1 MKTRRSGFTVTV
13 MIIATALSKL
23 LGMARQIMLAKRLGD
38 GVFAVSFSTASKI
51 PLSVFDILLS
61 AAIVACFVPFYS
73 DKLTKNDDSA
83 RRFSSSFFTLTIIV
97 SSVIA
102 VLGSV
107 FSNTILSVCAPS
119 LSEEAFALGT
129 KLLSVMFPM
138 IIFTG
143 AAYVLVGILQ
153 SHGNF
158 ILPSLV
164 SSISNI
170 AVIIYLA
177 VARNI
182 ESEKAML
189 TLAAIYVLSWA
200 IQFFT
205 LAVPIIS
212 THLFPALT
220 IKLRGKGLA
229 PALKAA
235 PSVIAGAWLLPAC
248 SLLITFFASFVS
260 DRAVAAF
267 DYSVTLWLIASG
279 VLTYGVCNFI
289 LPSLSRTFSVG
300 DDKEFSH
307 QLVGAV
313 FAALAL
319 SLPVAIGLYFLSD
332 NIICMI
338 YMRGNFGAELA
349 LICGKILGS
358 LAFSVPFFCV
368 FEVLSRGFFARKR
381 PFPVVVASISGI
393 TVFAAAGAVSIFILN
408 AGEIAI
414 AVSYGMAHFTSAMV
428 LFIFAVIK
436 IKGFFCKQLG
446 ISIGVVALSGGV
458 CLAATALLHG
468 FFEKNAVNSSIFQNF
483 IVCAIV
489 FSGGCVVYLICIGIL
504 RKIAKTRSKE
514 V

>member
-1 MKTRRSGFTVTV
+1 MKTRRSEFTVAI
-13 MIIATALSKL
+13 MIMATALSKL
-23 LGMARQIMLAKRLGD
+23 LGMVRQILLAQRLGD
-38 GVFAVSFSTASKI
+38 GVFAVSFSAASKI

-73 DKLTKNDDSA
+73 DKLTNDGDGA
-83 RRFSSSFFTLTIIV
+83 RRFSSSFFTLTVIV

-102 VLGSV
+102 LLGSV
-107 FSNTILSVCAPS
+107 FSKAILSACAPS
-119 LSEEAFALGT
+119 LSDEAFALGA
-129 KLLSVMFPM
+129 KLLAVMFPM

-143 AAYVLVGILQ
+143 SAYVLVGILQ

-164 SSISNI
+164 SSVSNI
-170 AVIIYLA
+170 AVIVYLA
-177 VARNI
+177 AAHDV

-205 LAVPIIS
+205 LAVPLIS
-212 THLFPALT
+212 KHLFPVPTL
-220 IKLRGKGLA
+220 KLKGKGLA
-229 PALKAA
+229 PSLKAA

-289 LPSLSRTFSVG
+289 LPSLSRTFSAG
-300 DDKEFSH
+300 DDREFSS
-307 QLVGAV
+307 QLVKAV

-319 SLPVAIGLYFLSD
+319 SLPVAIGLFFLSD
-332 NIICMI
+332 NIICMV

-349 LICGKILGS
+349 LLCGRILRA
-358 LAFSVPFFCV
+358 LAFSVPFFCT
-368 FEVLSRGFFARKR
+368 FEVLSRGFFARKH
-381 PFPVVVASISGI
+381 PLPVVFASLSGVA
-393 TVFAAAGAVSIFILN
+393 VFAAAGSISVFVVK
-408 AGEIAI
+408 AGETGIAI
-414 AVSYGMAHFTSAMV
+414 SYGAAHLAASAV
-428 LFIFAVIK
+428 LFVFAAIK
-436 IKGFFCKQLG
+436 IKGFFGKQLG
-446 ISIGVVALSGGV
+446 TNMLILALSGAV
-458 CLAATALLHG
+458 CFAVTFFLRG
-468 FFEKNAVNSSIFQNF
+468 FFEKNAAIFSIFQNF

-489 FSGGCVVYLICIGIL
+489 FSGGCVVYLICICIL
-504 RKIAKTRSKE
+504 RKVSKIGSKE

>member
-1 MKTRRSGFTVTV
+1 MKTGRSGFTVTV

-23 LGMARQIMLAKRLGD
+23 LGMARQIMLAGRLGD
-38 GVFAVSFSTASKI
+38 GVFAVSFSAASKI
-51 PLSVFDILLS
+51 PLSVFDILFS

-73 DKLTKNDDSA
+73 DRLTKSDDGA
-83 RRFSSSFFTLTIIV
+83 RRFSSSFFTLT
-97 SSVIA
+97 VIA
-102 VLGSV
+102 SSAVALLGSV
-107 FSNTILSVCAPS
+107 FSREILSVCAPS
-119 LSEEAFALGT
+119 LSEEASALGA

-153 SHGNF
+153 SHGSF

-177 VARNI
+177 FAKNI
-182 ESEKAML
+182 GSEKAML

-205 LAVPIIS
+205 LAVPLIS
-212 THLFPALT
+212 KHLFPALT
-220 IKLRGKGLA
+220 VKLKGNGLA

-235 PSVIAGAWLLPAC
+235 PSVIVGAWLLPAC
-248 SLLITFFASFVS
+248 SLLMTFFASFVS
-260 DRAVAAF
+260 DGAVAAF
-267 DYSVTLWLIASG
+267 DYSVTIWLIASG

-289 LPSLSRTFSVG
+289 LPSLSRTFSLG
-300 DDKEFSH
+300 NDEDFSRR
-307 QLVGAV
+307 LVGAV

-319 SLPVAIGLYFLSD
+319 SLPVATGLYFLSD

-349 LICGKILGS
+349 LLCGKILRP
-358 LAFSVPFFCV
+358 LAFSVPFFCA
-368 FEVLSRGFFARKR
+368 FEVLSRGFFARKQ
-381 PFPVVVASISGI
+381 PFPVVVASLSGI
-393 TVFAAAGAVSIFILN
+393 AVFAAAGSASVFMLN
-408 AGEIAI
+408 TEEVGIAI
-414 AVSYGMAHFTSAMV
+414 AYGTAHLTSAVV
-428 LFIFAVIK
+428 LFVFAAIK
-436 IKGFFCKQLG
+436 IKGFFGKRLG
-446 ISIGVVALSGGV
+446 TDMATVALSGGI
-458 CLAATALLHG
+458 CFSATALLRG
-468 FFEKNAVNSSIFQNF
+468 FFEKNAVNLSIFQNF

-504 RKIAKTRSKE
+504 RRIAKIRNKE